1 MVERTQEQFNPDGL
15 GMGLNICQQILQKCN
30 GNIEVSSQGENQ
42 GSTFKFQ
49 MRMHLPRQDSP
60 SVQNGAVRNDISLL
74 LREEA
79 DDSFSESMI
88 VNDVVRSPMTEHSNS
103 SASIQ
108 SFQTFQ
114 AGSPP
119 TLLGDNTVRS
129 LVQGM
134 ASRGNDLDLSIDQ
147 DEELFNLS
155 P

>member
-1 MVERTQEQFNPDGL
+1 
-15 GMGLNICQQILQKCN
+15 
-30 GNIEVSSQGENQ
+30 
-42 GSTFKFQ
+42 
-49 MRMHLPRQDSP
+49 
-60 SVQNGAVRNDISLL
+60 
-74 LREEA
+74 
-79 DDSFSESMI
+79 
-88 VNDVVRSPMTEHSNS
+88 MTEHSNS